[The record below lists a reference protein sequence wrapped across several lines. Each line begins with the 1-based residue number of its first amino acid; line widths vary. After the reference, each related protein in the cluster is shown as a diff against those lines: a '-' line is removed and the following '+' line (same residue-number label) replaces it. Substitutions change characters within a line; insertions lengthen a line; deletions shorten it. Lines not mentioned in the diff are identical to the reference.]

1 MLIRLTS
8 IIKNESHTVGYGF
21 EVIKGRQDSS
31 WRYIES
37 SKGRVFLLSKFDF
50 EIFLFAGNVCC
61 DSLGRR
67 VIFKRSA
74 GAFNRAEVIA
84 IDPVDKRPKR
94 LVGDVINILDL
105 PEDVARYLKYRPPE
119 SKYRFNLQ
127 YR

>member
-37 SKGRVFLLSKFDF
+37 SKGQVFLLNKFDF
-50 EIFLFAGNVCC
+50 EMFLFAGNTCC
-61 DSLGRR
+61 DRLGRR
-67 VIFKRSA
+67 IIFKRSA

-94 LVGDVINILDL
+94 LVGDVINISDL